1 MENFFAKSAL
11 LFIIAQHKYSFQV
24 VPRNMETCK
33 IQTIT
38 QYQCTTPLL
47 PPMPSNWPLAS
58 PSELFSLISP
68 PELKT
73 Y

>member
-33 IQTIT
+33 IANNNTVPVHNTIT
-38 QYQCTTPLL
+38 PPHALQLAPRQPLWIIQL
-47 PPMPSNWPLAS
+47 N
-58 PSELFSLISP
+58 
-68 PELKT
+68 
-73 Y
+73 